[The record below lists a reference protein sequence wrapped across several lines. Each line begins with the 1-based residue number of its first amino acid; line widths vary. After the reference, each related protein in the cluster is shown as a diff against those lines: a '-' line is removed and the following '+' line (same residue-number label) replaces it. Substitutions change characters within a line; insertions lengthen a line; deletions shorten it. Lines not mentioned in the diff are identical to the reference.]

1 MHALRA
7 YVIFPDPKQSFS
19 SLSLSLSH
27 ERGFPLLTAKSETL
41 ELFSQMLSVL
51 AMILNR

>member
-19 SLSLSLSH
+19 SLSLSH
-27 ERGFPLLTAKSETL
+27 ERGFPLLTAKSETV